1 MHGSFQPLLPINGQ
15 SMNGLDPSFSAST
28 SPFSQALS
36 MNPGIAVKAA
46 GQVGAGGGIAPLQ
59 QRTGMALNS
68 VQTHTPAEM
77 KKVAKQFESIFIR
90 MLMKE
95 MRTSMEKNPLMGNSR
110 AMEMFQSMQDDQLS
124 ERMSDQGM
132 GIGDMVYRQMM
143 SDSLKHNQRIGNAS
157 I

>member
-15 SMNGLDPSFSAST
+15 SMNGLDPTFIAST

-36 MNPGIAVKAA
+36 MNPDIAVKAA
-46 GQVGAGGGIAPLQ
+46 GQVGAGGIAPLHQ
-59 QRTGMALNS
+59 NSAMSLNAAP
-68 VQTHTPAEM
+68 THTPEEM

-95 MRTSMEKNPLMGNSR
+95 MRSTLEKNPMVGNSR
-110 AMEMFQSMQDDQLS
+110 AMEMFQSMQDDQFA

-143 SDSLKHNQRIGNAS
+143 SDSLKHNQRIGNGS
-157 I
+157 V